1 MSTAR
6 ISQTVLNL
14 IIGLMAV
21 GLGVVAIGLF
31 SQFNDAE
38 EPLPRS
44 LPESADE
51 VSDDQLKTFARIFSE
66 VLSIQSVLKADM
78 RESADQRAVEQ
89 AEQRA
94 EEKMIDAVHRNG
106 MEVEE
111 YNRIAMLL
119 NENPELFDRYQKIEQ
134 EAARGIE
141 KGQ

>member
-14 IIGLMAV
+14 IVGLMAV

-94 EEKMIDAVHRNG
+94 QEKMIEAVGRNG

-111 YNRIAMLL
+111 YNRIAKLL
-119 NENPELFDRYQKIEQ
+119 NENTELFDRYQKVQREV
-134 EAARGIE
+134 ASGIE
-141 KGQ
+141 EVQ

>member
-1 MSTAR
+1 
-6 ISQTVLNL
+6 
-14 IIGLMAV
+14 
-21 GLGVVAIGLF
+21 
-31 SQFNDAE
+31 
-38 EPLPRS
+38 
-44 LPESADE
+44 
-51 VSDDQLKTFARIFSE
+51 
-66 VLSIQSVLKADM
+66 M